1 MSVRRTAD
9 FRMERILETKL
20 STGSEA
26 IKRSLIEEIG
36 KAVSVIGE
44 VDDLTFRRVS
54 GSSSSVGEQFRHNLD
69 FINTFLNGLGV
80 GKIDYARRERDL
92 QVSVSRSYA
101 TERFEKAARRIL
113 SLTRAKLSELVSV
126 RSEIDGSVWLASS
139 VIREMEFVLSH
150 TVHHHALIA
159 AKLETQGFKTDPSF
173 GVATSTKEYWGRLAA

>member
-1 MSVRRTAD
+1 MSVRRTTD
-9 FRMERILETKL
+9 SRMAHILDTKL

-26 IKRSLIEEIG
+26 IRRSLIEEID
-36 KAVSVIGE
+36 KAIGVIGE
-44 VDDLTFRRVS
+44 IDDLTFRRVS

-101 TERFEKAARRIL
+101 IKRFEKAVRWIL
-113 SLTRAKLSELVSV
+113 LLPRTKLSELVSV
-126 RSEIDGSVWLASS
+126 RSEIDGSLWLASS

-150 TVHHHALIA
+150 AVHHHALIA
-159 AKLETQGFKTDPSF
+159 AKLETQGFKTDSSF
-173 GVATSTKEYWGRLAA
+173 GVATSTIEYWSRLAA